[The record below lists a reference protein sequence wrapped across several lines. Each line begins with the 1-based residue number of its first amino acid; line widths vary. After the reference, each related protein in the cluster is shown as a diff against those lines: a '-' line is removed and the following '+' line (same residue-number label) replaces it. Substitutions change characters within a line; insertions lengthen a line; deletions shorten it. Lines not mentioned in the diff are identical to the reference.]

1 MSLASHGERGRI
13 GKFLAFGALK
23 EVAIAEFLNH

>member
-13 GKFLAFGALK
+13 GKALAFGVLK
-23 EVAIAEFLNH
+23 RMAIAPILNH